1 MSTQE
6 TSVGNTEPATD
17 AGSPTQTSQETTGK
31 TYTQQEVDNMMAGLK
46 GSLSKKLL
54 KPYEELGAIDD
65 LRELKSQAEAAQ
77 QEQALKRGE
86 FEKILQEQAARKD
99 AEIVKRDRVIQEYR
113 VDTPLLT
120 TASEM
125 RSVNPAQVTALLK
138 NQVRLNSEGEVEV
151 VDSQGQ
157 VRYSDSGQPL
167 GVSDLVR
174 EFLTDNPHFVA
185 AGPATTA
192 TRSSIDAPIRD
203 KTDLSKLD
211 LKNPE
216 HRRQAREIL
225 SSR

>member
-6 TSVGNTEPATD
+6 TSAGNTEPATD
-17 AGSPTQTSQETTGK
+17 AGSQTATSQETTGK

-54 KPYEELGAIDD
+54 KPYEELGAIDE
-65 LRELKSQAEAAQ
+65 LRELKSQAEAVR
-77 QEQALKRGE
+77 QEQAMKRGE
-86 FEKILQEQAARKD
+86 FEKILQEQAAKKD

-167 GVSDLVR
+167 GVTDLVR
-174 EFLTDNPHFVA
+174 EFLAANPHFVA

-192 TRSSIDAPIRD
+192 TRSSIDAQNRD
-203 KTDLSKLD
+203 KKDLSKLD
-211 LKNPE
+211 LRNPE
-216 HRRQAREIL
+216 HRRQAKAIL

>member
-192 TRSSIDAPIRD
+192 TRSSHDAPIRD